1 MPLSLAID
9 REYVAK
15 DIVVYAHPATGFIP
29 YKVMD
34 TKVGTSFREAG
45 GDLLDTKANM
55 EEAKAL
61 LKEAGVS
68 GGELTV
74 AYYKED
80 DVSAAIA
87 KLCENCL
94 GRTRLLQLSSE
105 AWTGTENI
113 SDSSIY
119 NDRFNMMYTVT
130 QAQKGEFDEIAI
142 DYQMLSDEAFSALA
156 IRLPLNSRAT
166 ALRLILKA
174 IHMI

>member
-1 MPLSLAID
+1 MCSRALSLAID

-68 GGELTV
+68 GGELKV

-80 DVSAAIA
+80 DVSDAIA
-87 KLCENCL
+87 SYVKLSGKNSA
-94 GRTRLLQLSSE
+94 LQLSSD
-105 AWTGTENI
+105 T
-113 SDSSIY
+113 
-119 NDRFNMMYTVT
+119 DRN
-130 QAQKGEFDEIAI
+130 GEH
-142 DYQMLSDEAFSALA
+142 
-156 IRLPLNSRAT
+156 IRLLYLQR
-166 ALRLILKA
+166 
-174 IHMI
+174 